1 MHGLLKKLL
10 VMNGYWEESG
20 VDGGAGGGGTGG
32 SGASPT
38 NELANVGG
46 AGGAPGSE
54 VTDGDAGG
62 TGGGTDPAATDPAAA
77 PAATDPAAKPVTED
91 PVAKRYAD
99 LTRQAREATERET
112 RTRAQLDAALAAVER
127 LTGTMTPK
135 PADPKPAAEEP
146 LVPPVFED
154 PEQYQRDMAAYTQ
167 ELVKRSAKQALA
179 TAEADR
185 KRGEIE
191 AQNAETQRVHAE
203 TWAGRRTAAL
213 EKYPDYVEVAESPK
227 VPISAAAALTITSME
242 NGADVAYYLGQHLEE
257 AQRIFALPPVRQA
270 VELGKL
276 EMKIMAPPK
285 PPVSKAADPIKPL
298 SGAGTPQTRSDDEL
312 SMEEYAAKRN
322 GTKR

>member
-10 VMNGYWEESG
+10 VLNGYMEESG
-20 VDGGAGGGGTGG
+20 ADGGAGGGGTGG
-32 SGASPT
+32 SGTST

-54 VTDGDAGG
+54 DAGG
-62 TGGGTDPAATDPAAA
+62 AGSTLTDPAVTGPADVS
-77 PAATDPAAKPVTED
+77 AATESAAKPVTED

-99 LTRQAREATERET
+99 LTKQAREAQERET

-127 LTGTMTPK
+127 LTGAVAPK
-135 PADPKPAAEEP
+135 PADEVKPAVDEP
-146 LVPPVFED
+146 PAPPVFED
-154 PEQYQRDMAAYTQ
+154 PEQYQRDMAVYAQ
-167 ELVKRSAKQALA
+167 KLAERSAKQALA

-185 KRGEIE
+185 KRIEIE
-191 AQNAETQRVHAE
+191 AQNAETQRIHAE

-213 EKYPDYVEVAESPK
+213 EKYPDYAEVAESPK

-276 EMKIMAPPK
+276 EMKLTAPK
-285 PPVSKAADPIKPL
+285 PVPVSKAADPIKPL
-298 SGAGTPQTRSDDEL
+298 TGAGASQTRSDDEL

>member
-1 MHGLLKKLL
+1 MHRLLKKLL
-10 VMNGYWEESG
+10 VLNGYMEESRA
-20 VDGGAGGGGTGG
+20 DGGTGG
-32 SGASPT
+32 GGSGGSATPT
-38 NELANVGG
+38 NELANAPVTG
-46 AGGAPGSE
+46 ADPGS
-54 VTDGDAGG
+54 AGTSG
-62 TGGGTDPAATDPAAA
+62 DPAPTATNPVVADPAA

-99 LTRQAREATERET
+99 LTKQAREATERET

-127 LTGTMTPK
+127 LTGTMAPK
-135 PADPKPAAEEP
+135 PAEPKPAAEEP

-191 AQNAETQRVHAE
+191 AANAETQRVHAE
-203 TWAGRRTAAL
+203 TWKGRREAAL

-276 EMKIMAPPK
+276 EAKLTAPK
-285 PPVSKAADPIKPL
+285 PVPVSKAADPIKPL
-298 SGAGTPQTRSDDEL
+298 TGAGNPQARGDDEL

-322 GTKR
+322 GKR